1 MHPTFDRKVISC
13 YTSKLENFQQKR
25 RAKMPRT
32 KKLFKDLAPG
42 EAFSSGQTEIFE
54 NGIPGRPWL
63 YLRIKQ
69 TNQAVFLPTGTIHD
83 FRLDQEVKAS
93 EVIISEK

>member
-1 MHPTFDRKVISC
+1 
-13 YTSKLENFQQKR
+13 
-25 RAKMPRT
+25 MPRI
-32 KKLFKDLAPG
+32 KKLFRNLTAG
-42 EAFSSGQTEIFE
+42 EAFSTGLTEIFE

-69 TNQAVFLPTGTIHD
+69 TDQAVFLPTGTIHN
-83 FRLDQEVKAS
+83 FKLDQKVNAS